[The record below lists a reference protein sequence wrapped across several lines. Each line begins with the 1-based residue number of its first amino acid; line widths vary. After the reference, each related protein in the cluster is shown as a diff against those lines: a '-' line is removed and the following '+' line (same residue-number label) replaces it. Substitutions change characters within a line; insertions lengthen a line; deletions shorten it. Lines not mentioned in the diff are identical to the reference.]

1 MTPLL
6 YFIVAVIV
14 VGLSVG
20 TFLEDR
26 EDPARQAFVAFGG
39 ALALTYVAFSLS
51 LLPNLG
57 AFRAVYLL
65 AGTFVPATALWT
77 FDRTFLRLDGE
88 VFGPRWLWA
97 GTIVVGPLGTL
108 LHLWLGGGT
117 RPTAGSALCGVFATV
132 AFATALRR
140 LWRLQAITHLRID
153 RVRMTWMFGVITAA
167 VVTTVLEQLAR
178 ALFPGAP
185 QDLSI
190 SSRAVALQGPL
201 PPVSAVFT
209 GLGAYFLYH
218 SVVMS
223 RLLDVTELLSRITT
237 VLLSAAALL
246 VIDGLT
252 FLWVDTFT
260 VFPLHSTFQ
269 ILIASILFL
278 AAYDPLRT
286 QIAWW
291 ANRVFDRRS
300 HQLRDTL
307 DQLEH
312 MLPTII
318 DQETLGRTLLD
329 TVHHSGRVPA
339 VSLYVWDARHDAFEC
354 AGWRGAPDRAPL
366 RVVAAHPFTDRFG
379 RGAPWYLAAT
389 LRRRAAND
397 PQLAEVVALMEAMN
411 ADLTLPLQSGGTVL
425 GWLHVR
431 DERWSDGF
439 SAEEILS
446 FQRVADGAA
455 VVLANLRSFAALEEQ
470 KRMAAL
476 GAMSAGLAHEI
487 RNPLAGVKGAAQ
499 LLRGDPSLG
508 AESREMLDIIVG
520 ETDRL
525 NTVVSEFLDYARPFE
540 LMLAREPVADIVR
553 RTLALV
559 RAQGLPDGVR
569 LEEQHDEGLPEVP
582 VDPVRAGQ
590 VFLNLAQNALQ
601 AMPAGGTL
609 SVRTRAGR
617 DRRGR
622 PGIEVHVADTGV
634 GITPEALPQIFVP
647 FFTTKPTGT
656 GLGLAICQ
664 RIVRAHSG
672 EIEVASRPGE
682 GTTFLVFFPAS
693 EGPSAPA
700 GIR

>member
-6 YFIVAVIV
+6 YFVVAALV

-20 TFLEDR
+20 AFLEDR
-26 EDPARQAFVAFGG
+26 EDPARQAFLAFGG
-39 ALALTYVAFSLS
+39 ALGLAYAGFSLS

-57 AFRAVYLL
+57 ALRAIYLL
-65 AGTFVPATALWT
+65 AGTLVPATALLT
-77 FDRTFLRLDGE
+77 FDRTFLRDEPGP
-88 VFGPRWLWA
+88 GPRWLWV
-97 GTIVVGPLGTL
+97 GTALVAPLGTL

-117 RPTAGSALCGVFATV
+117 RPTAGSAACGVFSAL

-167 VVTTVLEQLAR
+167 VGMTGLEQLGR
-178 ALFPGAP
+178 LFFPGEPA
-185 QDLSI
+185 DLSV
-190 SSRAVALQGPL
+190 SSRAVALQGPI
-201 PPVSAVFT
+201 PPVSAVFV

-218 SVVMS
+218 SVVAS
-223 RLLDVTELLSRITT
+223 RLLDVTELLSRIAT

-246 VIDGLT
+246 VIDGIT

-260 VFPLHSTFQ
+260 VFPFHSTFQ
-269 ILIASILFL
+269 ILLASIVFL

-286 QIAWW
+286 QISWW

-300 HQLRDTL
+300 HQLRDAL
-307 DQLEH
+307 EQLER

-318 DQETLGRTLLD
+318 DQDALVRTILE

-339 VSLYVWDARHDAFEC
+339 TSLYVWDAGHDAFAC
-354 AGWRGAPDRAPL
+354 AGWRGPSDREPL
-366 RVVAAHPFTDRFG
+366 RVVAAHPFADRFG
-379 RGAPWYLAAT
+379 RGAPWYLAT
-389 LRRRAAND
+389 TVRRRAQHD
-397 PQLAEVVALMEAMN
+397 PQQAEVSALMEAMS
-411 ADLTLPLQSGGTVL
+411 ADLTLPLQSGDTVL
-425 GWLHVR
+425 GWLNVR

-439 SAEEILS
+439 AAEEILAL
-446 FQRVADGAA
+446 QRVADSAA
-455 VVLANLRSFAALEEQ
+455 VVFANLRSFAALAEQ

-499 LLRGDPSLG
+499 LLQADPSIG
-508 AESREMLDIIVG
+508 VDAREMLDIIVG

-540 LMLAREPVADIVR
+540 LVLAREPLVDIVR
-553 RTLALV
+553 RTLALI
-559 RAQGLPDGVR
+559 RMQGLPDGVV
-569 LEEQHDEGLPEVP
+569 LAEDHDGALPELA
-582 VDPVRAGQ
+582 VDPVRLGQ
-590 VFLNLAQNALQ
+590 VFLNLVQNGLH

-609 SVRTRAGR
+609 TVRTRAAR

-622 PGIEVHVADTGV
+622 PGVEVHVVDTGI
-634 GITPEALPQIFVP
+634 GIPTDALPQIFVP
-647 FFTTKPTGT
+647 FFTTKPHGT

-664 RIVRAHSG
+664 RIVRAHGG
-672 EIEVASRPGE
+672 EVEVASRSGA
-682 GTTFLVFFPAS
+682 GTTFVVFLPAS
-693 EGPSAPA
+693 GPSGMQEGRP
-700 GIR
+700 